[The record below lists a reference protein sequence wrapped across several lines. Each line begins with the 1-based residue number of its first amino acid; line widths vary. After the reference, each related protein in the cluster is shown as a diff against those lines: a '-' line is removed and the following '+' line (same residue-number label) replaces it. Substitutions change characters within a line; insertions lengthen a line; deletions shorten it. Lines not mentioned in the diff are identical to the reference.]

1 MLPELERRITRLPLS
16 EILAKCEEARVAYS
30 RVGRPD
36 ELSLDP
42 HLLSDGGLLA
52 TAVSGLGGG
61 PLVGIPALPM
71 EFGEGRERASLDRQ
85 PPRIGEHSN
94 DILQAAGYSAHEIAE
109 LRAAG
114 VLYADVSVP
123 A

>member
-1 MLPELERRITRLPLS
+1 LS
-16 EILAKCEEARVAYS
+16 
-30 RVGRPD
+30 G
-36 ELSLDP
+36 DP
-42 HLLSDGGLLA
+42 HLLAHGGLLA

-71 EFGEGRERASLDRQ
+71 EFGDGRERAGLDRQ
-85 PPRIGEHSN
+85 PPKIGEHACE
-94 DILQAAGYSAHEIAE
+94 ILSAAGYSEQEIIE

-114 VLYADVSVP
+114 VLGEAASVP